1 MLFIQIEEEILRQNL
16 KLQQDEC
23 SFVTNELQKAN
34 QALDQKDRTIQML
47 QRDLGFRSE
56 LDIGEDET
64 HLSRLRELENA
75 VVERTELAA
84 NLREEMTEMQDKYDL
99 LVAENEKLKQKY
111 LSQKR
116 SLLRRSSPE
125 DAAKVE
131 KRYVLTYVN
140 I

>member
-131 KRYVLTYVN
+131 KRYILTYVN

>member
-16 KLQQDEC
+16 KLHQDEC

-99 LVAENEKLKQKY
+99 LVAENEKLKQKC

-131 KRYVLTYVN
+131 KRYILTYVN

>member
-1 MLFIQIEEEILRQNL
+1 MQFIQIEEEILRQNL

-64 HLSRLRELENA
+64 QLSRLRELENA

-131 KRYVLTYVN
+131 KRYILTYVN